1 MHCYL
6 RIIDENFGDTAVK
19 FSESFGNIFSDEH
32 QDELSSL
39 KTVYSKEHIEQSHLT
54 KTFRDNKYR
63 LTMTKAV
70 FYSLIQFLEAKEK
83 EGGSVIL
90 SVIQD
95 NLHIV
100 TVDRAEA
107 DKDRAFAA
115 MIARLHGHDTLPDED
130 EGIPGHN
137 PGSANT
143 NQDAPKALPRLA
155 LGSMPMETEFSEDLR
170 DELEEEDQRHPAE
183 VGQNSLVEELDQR
196 IKREPSDDG
205 PTRDAVP
212 LPTPLARDVAM
223 EVLKIREHRDRFQI
237 PPRSGGIG
245 PGVSVC
251 MYTFHNTFDS
261 INCLDFSGDHAYV
274 AAGTSESYIRVWSLE
289 GKPLPSAT
297 PGGQPVSSRRL
308 IGHSGPVYN
317 VSFSPAIANES
328 DPSNTS
334 TKCHWLLSSSADKSI
349 RLWLLDT
356 WSCVVAYKG
365 HDQPVWDLNW
375 GPFGHYFLSGSSD
388 HTARLWSTGHVTP
401 LRYFVGHDQDVDHVA
416 FHPNGAYVFTGS
428 CDKTV
433 RMWDVNRGTAVRI
446 FTGHT
451 GNVTALACAP
461 HGRTLASGDD
471 AGTIILWDLASG
483 RRLKAMRGHSRGGIW
498 SLSWSVESSVLVS
511 GGADHTVRV
520 WDAVQHL
527 DAGAPDGKGKEAAG
541 SKTDGAAAGSISGIS
556 GKKGKPKEVTVTPDQ
571 ISAFL
576 TKKCPVYK
584 VAFTQMNLVLA
595 GGAYLP

>member
-1 MHCYL
+1 MC
-6 RIIDENFGDTAVK
+6 DEYYGDYALK
-19 FSESFGNIFSDEH
+19 FSDAYIPHLGDQHEDEIR
-32 QDELSSL
+32 SL
-39 KTVYSKEHIEQSHLT
+39 RTITSKEHVEQNTLA
-54 KTFRDNKYR
+54 KTFRQNQYR

-83 EGGSVIL
+83 EGGSVII
-90 SVIQD
+90 SIISD
-95 NLHIV
+95 NLNIV
-100 TVDRAEA
+100 TVDRSDAG
-107 DKDRAFAA
+107 KDRAFSA
-115 MIARLHGHDTLPDED
+115 MIAKLNGHDALPDED

-143 NQDAPKALPRLA
+143 ARDAPKALPRLN
-155 LGSMPMETEFSEDLR
+155 LGAMPMDRDMEEDLR
-170 DELEEEDQRHPAE
+170 DEIEEHDMQNPPTS
-183 VGQNSLVEELDQR
+183 GQNSLAEELSQR

-205 PTRDAVP
+205 PSREAVP
-212 LPTPLARDVAM
+212 LPAPLARDVAM

-237 PPRSGGIG
+237 PPRSSGIG

-261 INCLDFSGDHAYV
+261 INCLDFSGDNAYV
-274 AAGTSESYIRVWSLE
+274 AAGTSESYIRVWSLD

-308 IGHSGPVYN
+308 IGHSGPVYT
-317 VSFSPAIANES
+317 VSFSPAVANDD
-328 DPSNTS
+328 DPTDTS
-334 TKCHWLLSSSADKSI
+334 TRCHWLLSCSADKSV

-365 HDQPVWDLNW
+365 HDQPIWDVSW
-375 GPFGHYFLSGSSD
+375 GPFGHYFVTGSSD
-388 HTARLWSTGHVTP
+388 HTARLWSTDHVTP

-416 FHPNGAYVFTGS
+416 FHPNSAYVFTGS

-461 HGRTLASGDD
+461 NGRVLASADD

-483 RRLKAMRGHSRGGIW
+483 RRMKAMRGHTRGGIW
-498 SLSWSVESSVLVS
+498 SLDWSVESSVLVS
-511 GGADHTVRV
+511 GGADQTVRV

-527 DAGAPDGKGKEAAG
+527 DAVEGTKGKEAAG
-541 SKTDGAAAGSISGIS
+541 QKTDAASVGVGVVGGIGVGPG
-556 GKKGKPKEVTVTPDQ
+556 GKKGRVKEVTVTPDQ

-576 TKKCPVYK
+576 TKKSPVYK
-584 VAFTQMNLVLA
+584 VKFTRMNLVLA
-595 GGAYLP
+595 GGAFMP

>member
-1 MHCYL
+1 MV
-6 RIIDENFGDTAVK
+6 DEY
-19 FSESFGNIFSDEH
+19 FSDWAQKFFETFSAPFVDEH
-32 QDELSSL
+32 EDEVRNLQAV
-39 KTVYSKEHIEQSHLT
+39 TNKEHIEQNSLAQA
-54 KTFRDNKYR
+54 FRENRYR
-63 LTMTKAV
+63 LTLTKAV
-70 FYSLIQFLEAKEK
+70 YYSLQSFLEAKETS
-83 EGGSVIL
+83 GGSVIL
-90 SVIQD
+90 NIIM
-95 NLHIV
+95 NNMHIV

-107 DKDRAFAA
+107 GKDRAFAA
-115 MIARLHGHDTLPDED
+115 MIAKLHGQDSMPDED

-143 NQDAPKALPRLA
+143 ARDAPKALPRLN
-155 LGSMPMETEFSEDLR
+155 LGSLPMDAEMSEDVR
-170 DELEEEDQRHPAE
+170 DEIEEQDLKQPPGP
-183 VGQNSLVEELDQR
+183 GQHSLMEELDQR

-205 PTRDAVP
+205 PSRETVP
-212 LPTPLARDVAM
+212 LPVPLARDVAM
-223 EVLKIREHRDRFQI
+223 EVLKIKEHRDRFQI
-237 PPRSGGIG
+237 PPRSSGVG

-251 MYTFHNTFDS
+251 MYTFHNSFDS
-261 INCLDFSGDHAYV
+261 INCLDFSGDNAYV

-289 GKPLPSAT
+289 GKPLPSLVEN
-297 PGGQPVSSRRL
+297 GQPVSSRRL

-317 VSFSPAIANES
+317 VSFSPAVANDENLLDTTTRS
-328 DPSNTS
+328 
-334 TKCHWLLSSSADKSI
+334 HWLLSCSADKSI

-365 HDQPVWDLNW
+365 HDQPVWDVSW
-375 GPFGHYFLSGSSD
+375 GPFGHYFVTGSSD
-388 HTARLWSTGHVTP
+388 RTARLWSTDHVTP

-416 FHPNGAYVFTGS
+416 FHPNNAYVFTGS

-461 HGRTLASGDD
+461 SGRVLATGDD
-471 AGTIILWDLASG
+471 SGTIILWDLGTG

-520 WDAVQHL
+520 WDAVQHIE
-527 DAGAPDGKGKEAAG
+527 GVAPDGKGKADGAG
-541 SKTDGAAAGSISGIS
+541 SKTDGSSTLSGLGP
-556 GKKGKPKEVTVTPDQ
+556 GKRGKPREVTVTPDQ

-576 TKKCPVYK
+576 TKKSPVYK
-584 VAFTQMNLVLA
+584 VRFTQMNLVLA
-595 GGAYLP
+595 GGAYMP